1 MNLSKVN
8 IFYLF
13 YQKIM
18 KELTNVKQMDSFFT
32 HVHTNVNKSVAIAW
46 VWSGYELSAWESAML
61 FPVVVIIQLYVL
73 SQFENQQYAKI
84 TNYTQT
90 PMFLVLSKVYPLTEH
105 TYEYT
110 SHARIYLHMH
120 TDVCMYKNMHTLTTH
135 TYTSIQIFI

>member
-1 MNLSKVN
+1 
-8 IFYLF
+8 
-13 YQKIM
+13 
-18 KELTNVKQMDSFFT
+18 MDSFFT

-73 SQFENQQYAKI
+73 SQFENQQHAKI

-110 SHARIYLHMH
+110 SHARIYLYMH

-135 TYTSIQIFI
+135 TYTSIQIFIQL